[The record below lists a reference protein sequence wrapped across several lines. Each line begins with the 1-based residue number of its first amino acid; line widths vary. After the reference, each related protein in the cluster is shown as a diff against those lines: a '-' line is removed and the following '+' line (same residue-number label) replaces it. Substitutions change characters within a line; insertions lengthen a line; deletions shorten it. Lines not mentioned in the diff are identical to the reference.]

1 MVKFGSNL
9 KKYRKINCINQLALA
24 DRVGLTQGTIANY
37 ESGNRMPTVEVLIK
51 IAESL
56 NISVDELLGYK
67 KKCIKK
73 SDSTSFSK
81 EELIDSI
88 TNHLL
93 LKEEYKLVKA
103 VQNYYKEKNNIL
115 HIFTD
120 IITPAMYKI
129 GELWENGKISVADEH
144 ASTEMISRI
153 VDWLAVQEIK
163 GENKDQCAISMSIY
177 CEQHTLGIKMVASYL
192 DIIGYR
198 SIYMGNNLPANE
210 LIAIIKKEK
219 PKILAL
225 SLTLKSHQD
234 SLVNIIKL
242 IREIDSFSNIDILVG
257 GQGIDG
263 VNFSEM
269 DKVHIIKKIEELKKW
284 NRGD

>member
-24 DRVGLTQGTIANY
+24 NRVGLTQGTIANY

-163 GENKDQCAISMSIY
+163 GENKDQCAISMSISS
-177 CEQHTLGIKMVASYL
+177 EQHTLGIKMVASYL

-225 SLTLKSHQD
+225 SVTLKSHQD

-257 GQGIDG
+257 GQGIDD

>member
-9 KKYRKINCINQLALA
+9 KKYRKMNCMNQSTLA
-24 DRVGLTQGTIANY
+24 DTVGLTQGTIANY
-37 ESGNRMPTVEVLIK
+37 ENGNRMPTVEVLIN

-67 KKCIKK
+67 KNSIKK
-73 SDSTSFSK
+73 SDSTSFNK
-81 EELIDSI
+81 EELIGLI
-88 TNHLL
+88 TNYLV

-103 VQNYYKEKNNIL
+103 FQNYYKEKNNIL
-115 HIFTD
+115 YIFTD
-120 IITPAMYKI
+120 IVKPVMYKI

-144 ASTEMISRI
+144 VATEMIIRI
-153 VDWLAVQEIK
+153 VDWLKVQEIK
-163 GENKDQCAISMSIY
+163 GENKDQCAICMSIFS
-177 CEQHTLGIKMVASYL
+177 EQHTLGIKMVASYL

-198 SIYMGNNLPANE
+198 SIYIGNNLPTNE

-225 SLTLKSHQD
+225 SVTLKSHQD

-257 GQGIDG
+257 GQGIGD
-263 VNFSEM
+263 VNFSEI